1 MEYDSQASAAAYW
14 ICAYVS
20 SRFSQLLMVVR
31 LFFLYGTPRTISVRL
46 ARPVFFRAGFFN
58 VETASVV
65 SSTSPAQF
73 RLKSFLSL
81 FVSAYTIHTTNDKI
95 ASFTRFL
102 ILEGFYASTG
112 FD

>member
-81 FVSAYTIHTTNDKI
+81 FVSAYTIHTTDDKI